1 MNVKLVAI
9 TKPCVDG
16 PCDMSASDFITYCAR
31 VSNPSNQ
38 NNFLTSPKLLA
49 YCIKMGH
56 WSIFEQAS
64 FTVEVVTSRAISAQI
79 LRHRSFSFQEF
90 CVSGDTKIT
99 LELPSSK
106 RLGERRVYRRTIKH
120 LFDLQQKGGKMPSLV
135 RVFDEASRT
144 FTTVGI
150 REVFQTG
157 MKPLFRVTLYN
168 GKQIESTKEHKF
180 MTSDGFKTLEDAVG
194 LSMVGDLAVWSNSDC
209 ALACNGVAAYT
220 DKEWLLS
227 AKQRSISS
235 SKGLSGIAE
244 EANISIHTIRKWLK
258 KHQIQFTKKEV
269 CSYCPSWNTGKRY
282 TNAPHS
288 LETIQKMR
296 ASAKKGSASNL
307 WRGGVTRHSRLAIA
321 DWCATVR
328 AELLLEAG
336 HKCKRCGS
344 SKNLELHH
352 IVPVSEDGSLS
363 MQKSNIEVIC
373 FLCHRTHHRI
383 LGHAKSWREKSR
395 GNALTIRWSK
405 VKSIEYI
412 GEAMTYD
419 MEVDHVSHNYIGN
432 GIVTHNSQRYA
443 FATEFEPVELRS
455 QDTKNRQGS
464 GEVFDPEIASWPA
477 SAVVQDCIDF
487 AEESYK
493 SLIAAGVSKETARMI
508 LPLCTQTTL
517 YMTGNVRSWIH
528 YLEQRCAKGTQK
540 EHRLIAEAIR
550 DEIFAVQFPAIHEAL
565 NYEKN

>member
-90 CVSGDTKIT
+90 
-99 LELPSSK
+99 
-106 RLGERRVYRRTIKH
+106 
-120 LFDLQQKGGKMPSLV
+120 
-135 RVFDEASRT
+135 
-144 FTTVGI
+144 
-150 REVFQTG
+150 
-157 MKPLFRVTLYN
+157 
-168 GKQIESTKEHKF
+168 
-180 MTSDGFKTLEDAVG
+180 
-194 LSMVGDLAVWSNSDC
+194 
-209 ALACNGVAAYT
+209 
-220 DKEWLLS
+220 
-227 AKQRSISS
+227 
-235 SKGLSGIAE
+235 
-244 EANISIHTIRKWLK
+244 
-258 KHQIQFTKKEV
+258 
-269 CSYCPSWNTGKRY
+269 
-282 TNAPHS
+282 
-288 LETIQKMR
+288 
-296 ASAKKGSASNL
+296 
-307 WRGGVTRHSRLAIA
+307 
-321 DWCATVR
+321 
-328 AELLLEAG
+328 
-336 HKCKRCGS
+336 
-344 SKNLELHH
+344 
-352 IVPVSEDGSLS
+352 
-363 MQKSNIEVIC
+363 
-373 FLCHRTHHRI
+373 
-383 LGHAKSWREKSR
+383 
-395 GNALTIRWSK
+395 
-405 VKSIEYI
+405 
-412 GEAMTYD
+412 
-419 MEVDHVSHNYIGN
+419 
-432 GIVTHNSQRYA
+432 SQRYA
-443 FATEFEPVELRS
+443 VATEFEPVELRS

-464 GEVFDPEIASWPA
+464 GDVVDPEIASWPA

-493 SLIAAGVSKETARMI
+493 SLIAAGVSKETARMV

-550 DEIFAVQFPAIHEAL
+550 DEIFSVQFPAIHEAL